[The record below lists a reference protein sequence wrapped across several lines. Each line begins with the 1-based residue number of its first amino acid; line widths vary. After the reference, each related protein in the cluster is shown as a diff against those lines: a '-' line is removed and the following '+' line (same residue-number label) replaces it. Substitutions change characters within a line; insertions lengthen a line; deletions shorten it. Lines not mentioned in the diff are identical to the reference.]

1 MEKLI
6 PPRRHMRII
15 QLAHGEP
22 RLVRTL
28 SAPTTPTHPPPKPPT
43 IMSAN
48 LPIAPLDTSY
58 SSKHIHATTSPTRP
72 RHQVTRS
79 ISEFSAFPKL
89 HRQRHHH
96 HPHVSRHHKD
106 KEREKEGFQSADANS
121 QSVNADTGMMSDVT
135 PSESRD
141 ASRRTSFLGTGG
153 EDGDGRE
160 RVKEGEVLDEM
171 ERGEQRAIELR
182 NAILNLN
189 TLSNN
194 TTMRLDNTYYAVLEK
209 LSVLQN
215 TITSMKELATM
226 TRNLNE
232 EFKAE
237 SEEVVNE
244 VRGQLEAFEGFE
256 SQEKKIFG
264 LQERVREGRDKIE
277 ILGGRVDV
285 IRQRVESWEKREFE
299 WKERTRRR
307 LRLLWAIISIAA
319 VIFLLRFLFSYSPS
333 RAQKGVVVGRNTSN
347 IPHLDKLG
355 DESLQAKNKTLS
367 LLELLGNKEEGELE
381 EDPRLKIFD
390 EL

>member
-48 LPIAPLDTSY
+48 LPIAPLDTSH
-58 SSKHIHATTSPTRP
+58 SSKHIHTTISPTRP

-89 HRQRHHH
+89 HRQHHHH

-106 KEREKEGFQSADANS
+106 KEREKEGSQSAGANS
-121 QSVNADTGMMSDVT
+121 QSVTAETGMMSEVVT

-141 ASRRTSFLGTGG
+141 ASRRTSFQGTGG

-256 SQEKKIFG
+256 SQEKKISG
-264 LQERVREGRDKIE
+264 LQERVREGREKIE
-277 ILGGRVDV
+277 ILGGRVEV
-285 IRQRVESWEKREFE
+285 IRLRVESWEKRDSE

-307 LRLLWAIISIAA
+307 LRLLWAIISVAA
-319 VIFLLRFLFSYSPS
+319 VMFLLRFLYSPS
-333 RAQKGVVVGRNTSN
+333 RAQKGVVMGTNTSN
-347 IPHLDKLG
+347 VPHLGELG
-355 DESLQAKNKTLS
+355 DESLQAKNKTSS
-367 LLELLGNKEEGELE
+367 LLELLRNQEEGELE
-381 EDPRLKIFD
+381 EDPRLTIFD